1 MVMDEVLRPAACEV
15 AARLR
20 KSGRTVD
27 LILEPKKMKQVF
39 KVDIVELMP
48 ETSACCILDAAC
60 GITTCSH
67 AGTDGVDD

>member
-1 MVMDEVLRPAACEV
+1 MVMDEDLRPAACGV

-39 KVDIVELMP
+39 KVCIFELMH
-48 ETSACCILDAAC
+48 ETSA
-60 GITTCSH
+60 GCSLKH
-67 AGTDGVDD
+67 HYMQPCWYS

>member
-1 MVMDEVLRPAACEV
+1 MVMDESLRPAACEV

-39 KVDIVELMP
+39 KVGIAELMH
-48 ETSACCILDAAC
+48 ETSA
-60 GITTCSH
+60 GCSLKS
-67 AGTDGVDD
+67 DYMEI